1 MRTLKRV
8 KKRAEASLLALVI
21 IMVAAGCNTSDNH
34 ASQHIENDTLVN
46 ESPSSNVSVVE
57 PADTAKAVVAGNE
70 AIKKPVQTRPL
81 VQIYNFHL
89 TNRCP
94 SCIAIEEETGKIL
107 SAFFADEVKQGRIV
121 RKIVNVDDKANRK
134 IAEKYEAFGSGIFV
148 TRVYQGKEST
158 TDLTGAGFKF
168 ARNKPERFRE
178 ILKNQIE
185 EYLK

>member
-8 KKRAEASLLALVI
+8 KASLLAFAI
-21 IMVAAGCNTSDNH
+21 ILVAAGCNNHNNNATHYPQSDSSVTESHSTEGTVAEN
-34 ASQHIENDTLVN
+34 NDTV
-46 ESPSSNVSVVE
+46 
-57 PADTAKAVVAGNE
+57 KAVVSGNE
-70 AIKKPVQTRPL
+70 ATQKPVQVRPL

-107 SAFFADEVKQGRIV
+107 ATFFADEVKQGRIV
-121 RKIVNVDDKANRK
+121 RKILNVDDKANRK

-168 ARNKPERFRE
+168 ARNKPERYEE